1 MQYWFSLDGVC
12 SKIICQ
18 KRGRTQSVMFHFCQ
32 RYSNLRITNV
42 LSLDSFE
49 TYQFPVLFYFVL
61 WSTQCKK
68 FLKTKE
74 KRQQKR
80 NLLIF
85 RKLFFLSKV
94 FKKIFHCEGAA
105 LTFWKIFNLVI
116 TNVLWIRPLKFQRFT
131 RTGFIFVELQ
141 LCNSNENE
149 QRYRYFS
156 NINFTKIIW
165 CKIKVDILEGEV
177 FLFCFCMVSV
187 CVCVFIFFHQKGSWL
202 NKTKVL
208 SEFKSTMVCWRKC
221 ICMKYLFW
229 HIKDNHRKNLQASNC
244 AKECQWNWAKP
255 PEVKDNTYNTF

>member
-1 MQYWFSLDGVC
+1 MQYWFSLYGVC

-32 RYSNLRITNV
+32 HYSNLRIANV

-74 KRQQKR
+74 KHQQKR

-85 RKLFFLSKV
+85 QKKFFLSKV
-94 FKKIFHCEGAA
+94 FKKIFHCEGAT

-156 NINFTKIIW
+156 NINFTDIIW
-165 CKIKVDILEGEV
+165 YKIKVDILEGEV
-177 FLFCFCMVSV
+177 FLFCFCMISV
-187 CVCVFIFFHQKGSWL
+187 CVCVCLFSFTRKAPDWTKQKYCQSSSQQWYAEGSVSVWSTFFATSKTTIERTFKLATVQKSVNETGQSHQK
-202 NKTKVL
+202 
-208 SEFKSTMVCWRKC
+208 
-221 ICMKYLFW
+221 
-229 HIKDNHRKNLQASNC
+229 
-244 AKECQWNWAKP
+244 
-255 PEVKDNTYNTF
+255 